1 MINPI
6 EGPPINDLQTNLPEF
21 RATIVGQ
28 KNSIE
33 PRNKQE
39 GIQKGIEN
47 FNNFVNNI
55 SQKEQGSKP
64 TRKPVDLDKIAKRL
78 QEIINDE
85 NLMVEFTRDTETKK
99 LIFKLI
105 RSETKEVIRQI
116 PPDVALKIAR
126 YVASTLEDKNVA
138 NAKV

>member
-6 EGPPINDLQTNLPEF
+6 EGPPVNDLQSNLPEF
-21 RATIVGQ
+21 KTAFVSNRKPV
-28 KNSIE
+28 E
-33 PRNKQE
+33 PRDKQA
-39 GIQKGIEN
+39 GVQKGIEN

-55 SQKEQGSKP
+55 SQEEQGSKQ

-78 QEIINDE
+78 QEIIADE
-85 NLMVEFTRDTETKK
+85 NLMIEFTRDDATKK
-99 LIFKLI
+99 LVFKLI
-105 RSETKEVIRQI
+105 NSETKEIIRQI

>member
-6 EGPPINDLQTNLPEF
+6 EGPPINDLQANLPEF
-21 RATIVGQ
+21 KTTFISQR
-28 KNSIE
+28 KPIE
-33 PRNKQE
+33 PKDKQA
-39 GIQKGIEN
+39 GVQKGIEN

-55 SQKEQGSKP
+55 SQYEQDSKP

-78 QEIINDE
+78 QEIIADE
-85 NLMVEFTRDTETKK
+85 NLMIEFTRDDETKK

-105 RSETKEVIRQI
+105 NSETKEVVRQI

-138 NAKV
+138 DTKV